1 MTRVLMADDHPM
13 IRAGLDVLLRG
24 TGFELID
31 QVGTGAE
38 AIRAIEE
45 RDPDIVILDVRMP
58 DGSGV
63 DVLTQIR
70 RQGDQRRVI
79 LLTAAINDG
88 ALIDSLKLGVN
99 GIVLKNADPGFLLE
113 CLETVQNGGT
123 WIDPD
128 LSRRVKELRAKAESR
143 ASLAPRE
150 KVLIGLI
157 RKGLRN
163 RDIAEQLGVTEGT
176 VKVYLH
182 SIFEKV
188 DVANRTELA
197 MKADDLVG
205 PADGIG

>member
-1 MTRVLMADDHPM
+1 MADDHPM
-13 IRAGLDVLLRG
+13 IRTGLDVLLRG
-24 TGFELID
+24 TGFELVD

-38 AIRAIEE
+38 AVRAIEE
-45 RDPDIVILDVRMP
+45 QNPDIVILDVRMP

-70 RQGDQRRVI
+70 GQGDQRRMI

-113 CLETVQNGGT
+113 CLEAVRDGGT

-128 LSRRVKELRAKAESR
+128 LQERVKQLGAKAEAR

-150 KVLIGLI
+150 RVLIGLV

-163 RDIAEQLGVTEGT
+163 REIAEQLGVTEGT

-197 MKADDLVG
+197 MKAADLVG
-205 PADGIG
+205 LEAD